1 MDDVEQLQTRIERLR
16 GLLRNVTDEPAR
28 QELMR
33 LLAEARRELEQQLA
47 PATSEQPPDTKR

>member
-33 LLAEARRELEQQLA
+33 LLAEAKRELEQQRSA
-47 PATSEQPPDTKR
+47 ATAER

>member
-1 MDDVEQLQTRIERLR
+1 MDDLEQLQTRIERLR

-33 LLAEARRELEQQLA
+33 LLAEARRELGQQRA
-47 PATSEQPPDTKR
+47 PAASER